1 MADLLWYGGL
11 AGMAVSLLVLII
23 LLPVFRKKRKSLYK
37 QIEEGEL

>member
-23 LLPVFRKKRKSLYK
+23 LLKKKKKKRKSLYK